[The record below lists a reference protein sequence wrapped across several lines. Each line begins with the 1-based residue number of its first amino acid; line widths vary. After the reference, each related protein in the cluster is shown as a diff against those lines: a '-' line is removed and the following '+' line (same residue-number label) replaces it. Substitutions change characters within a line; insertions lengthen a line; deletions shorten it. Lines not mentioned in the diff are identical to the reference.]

1 MIKPCNFIGGS
12 REYVQ
17 LVLPVSFSK
26 ENEFTTFI
34 EGDNGAS
41 VAHIKSVLTQPDNF
55 MPASQRIC
63 MIDGSSGV
71 GKTHLLLAITEMAQR
86 KGISH
91 QYVNMASLVNLP
103 TEVLQGIIVN
113 QVICIDN
120 IDLVSASSDWQRG
133 LFDFINQFVENDN
146 TLLLMASSQAIS
158 QLELTLADLR
168 TRLQWGVNFSLKPLN
183 DEQKQQALIQH
194 AQALGMSF
202 QDDAIKFL
210 LNRTSRDMG
219 VLMSHLQALD
229 KASLQNKR
237 KVTIPFIKS
246 TLKL

>member
-1 MIKPCNFIGGS
+1 M
-12 REYVQ
+12 Q

-103 TEVLQGIIVN
+103 TEVLQGII
-113 QVICIDN
+113 
-120 IDLVSASSDWQRG
+120 
-133 LFDFINQFVENDN
+133 
-146 TLLLMASSQAIS
+146 
-158 QLELTLADLR
+158 
-168 TRLQWGVNFSLKPLN
+168 K
-183 DEQKQQALIQH
+183 
-194 AQALGMSF
+194 
-202 QDDAIKFL
+202 
-210 LNRTSRDMG
+210 
-219 VLMSHLQALD
+219 
-229 KASLQNKR
+229 
-237 KVTIPFIKS
+237 
-246 TLKL
+246 